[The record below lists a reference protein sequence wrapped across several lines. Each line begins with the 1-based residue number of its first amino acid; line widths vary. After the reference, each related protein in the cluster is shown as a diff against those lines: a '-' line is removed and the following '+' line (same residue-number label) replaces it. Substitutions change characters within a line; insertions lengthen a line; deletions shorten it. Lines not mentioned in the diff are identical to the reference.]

1 MNLEFE
7 KDERNDAARAFRKFA
22 RLGLNDASTNPAQAY
37 KRIDVLCHA
46 RRTKLDMLAVYDTL
60 RLLSLVG
67 DVDTLAAIWE
77 VYFSLEDYRF
87 SKSETARRV
96 RKCAQN
102 NYCDE
107 RTVYRRLVKARSLY
121 TRLREKEGLLW
132 EDEK

>member
-1 MNLEFE
+1 MNYEFE
-7 KDERNDAARAFRKFA
+7 NEQQHDAARAFRKFA
-22 RLGLNDASTNPAQAY
+22 RLGLNDVTANPAQAY

-60 RLLSLVG
+60 RLLSLAG
-67 DVDTLAAIWE
+67 DDDTLAAIWD
-77 VYFSLEDYRF
+77 VYFSSEDYRF
-87 SKSETARRV
+87 SKSETARHV

-121 TRLREKEGLLW
+121 THLREKEGLLW

>member
-1 MNLEFE
+1 MNFKCE
-7 KDERNDAARAFRKFA
+7 KEQRNEAARAFRKFA
-22 RLGLNDASTNPAQAY
+22 RLGLNDAPANPAQAY
-37 KRIDVLCHA
+37 KRIDVLCHT

-67 DVDTLAAIWE
+67 DVDTLAAICE
-77 VYFSLEDYRF
+77 VYFSSADYRF

-107 RTVYRRLVKARSLY
+107 RTVYRRLVKARNLY

>member
-1 MNLEFE
+1 MNFEFE
-7 KDERNDAARAFRKFA
+7 KEKRNEAAHAFRKFA
-22 RLGLNDASTNPAQAY
+22 RLGLNDTPTNPAQAY

-46 RRTKLDMLAVYDTL
+46 HRTKLDMLAVYDTL
-60 RLLSLVG
+60 RLLALAG
-67 DVDTLAAIWE
+67 DDDTLAAIWE
-77 VYFSLEDYRF
+77 IYFSSTDYRF
-87 SKSETARRV
+87 SKSENARHV

-107 RTVYRRLVKARSLY
+107 RTVYSRLVKARNLY